1 MNSVKN
7 KIMIPVL
14 LLAVIAFATSILSI
28 MNADSINKKGDD
40 IANNYLVTIE
50 TVGYLSESTQKL
62 TRSAYSYIVAEG
74 DAAKKSVKVRDR
86 RIYERL

>member
-1 MNSVKN
+1 
-7 KIMIPVL
+7 
-14 LLAVIAFATSILSI
+14 
-28 MNADSINKKGDD
+28 MNADSISKKGDD

-74 DAAKKSVKVRDR
+74 DAAKKIGRAHV
-86 RIYERL
+86 